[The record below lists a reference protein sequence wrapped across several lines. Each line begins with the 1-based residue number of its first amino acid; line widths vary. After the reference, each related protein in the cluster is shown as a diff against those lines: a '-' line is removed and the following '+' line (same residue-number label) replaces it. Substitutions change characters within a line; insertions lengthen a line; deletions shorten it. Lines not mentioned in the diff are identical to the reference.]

1 MVCISLVSRVN
12 PRIMT
17 RKMLIKK
24 TLVNVTYLYNQHVG
38 FSNHDKDTFYEQ
50 LLTCIS
56 SVEDSEIHIL
66 AGEFNGPVEGR
77 KRIL

>member
-1 MVCISLVSRVN
+1 MVCISLISRVN

-38 FSNHDKDTFYEQ
+38 LSNHDKDTFYE

-66 AGEFNGPVEGR
+66 AGEFSGPVGGR

>member
-1 MVCISLVSRVN
+1 
-12 PRIMT
+12 MT

-24 TLVNVTYLYNQHVG
+24 TLVNVICLYNQHVG
-38 FSNHDKDTFYEQ
+38 LSNHGKDTFYEQ

-66 AGEFNGPVEGR
+66 AGEFSGPVGVR